1 MNITQALEYIH
12 SVSWMG
18 SQPGLERIT
27 ALMASLGDPQKK
39 LRFVHIAGTNGKGS
53 TAALTASALYRAGYT
68 TGLYTSPYIQCF
80 NERMQ
85 VNGRRI
91 LDRELAEITEIVQP
105 HADRMDPRPTEFDLV
120 TAIGLIYFAR
130 KKCDYVVLEAGM
142 GGALDSTNVIPA
154 PECAV
159 LTNIGLDHTQFLGS
173 TVEKIAETKA
183 GIFKPGSHAVLY
195 EQSPSVTAVVRQ
207 ACERVGIPLEIA
219 DFSQLRC
226 LSRDL
231 EGQRFT
237 YKGHGPYKIRL
248 AGVHQ
253 LKNAAVALEILDVLR
268 SRGAA
273 IPEDAVMRGFA
284 ETAWPARFEVL
295 SRDPWFILDGGH
307 NPQCAETVAANLKT
321 YFPGRH
327 MILLMGVLGDKDYP
341 GLTDILAPAASEFVT
356 VTPNCTRALPAEELA
371 EFLHGRYGKPVQS
384 CGSIAEGVETA
395 LALAREKDGVVCCVG
410 SLYMAGAVRECFG
423 LS

>member
-1 MNITQALEYIH
+1 
-12 SVSWMG
+12 
-18 SQPGLERIT
+18 
-27 ALMASLGDPQKK
+27 
-39 LRFVHIAGTNGKGS
+39 
-53 TAALTASALYRAGYT
+53 
-68 TGLYTSPYIQCF
+68 
-80 NERMQ
+80 
-85 VNGRRI
+85 
-91 LDRELAEITEIVQP
+91 
-105 HADRMDPRPTEFDLV
+105 
-120 TAIGLIYFAR
+120 
-130 KKCDYVVLEAGM
+130 
-142 GGALDSTNVIPA
+142 
-154 PECAV
+154 
-159 LTNIGLDHTQFLGS
+159 
-173 TVEKIAETKA
+173 
-183 GIFKPGSHAVLY
+183 
-195 EQSPSVTAVVRQ
+195 
-207 ACERVGIPLEIA
+207 
-219 DFSQLRC
+219 
-226 LSRDL
+226 
-231 EGQRFT
+231 
-237 YKGHGPYKIRL
+237 
-248 AGVHQ
+248 
-253 LKNAAVALEILDVLR
+253 
-268 SRGAA
+268 
-273 IPEDAVMRGFA
+273 MRGFA